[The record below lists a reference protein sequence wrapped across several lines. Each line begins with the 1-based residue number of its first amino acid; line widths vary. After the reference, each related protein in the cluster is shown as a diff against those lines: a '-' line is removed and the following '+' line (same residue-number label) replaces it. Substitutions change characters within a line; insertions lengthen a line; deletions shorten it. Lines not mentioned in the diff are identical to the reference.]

1 MPATPPILLPTMSRL
16 RALLP
21 VLRREFPLRRMAV
34 FGSVARGEAAQGSDI
49 DILVD
54 VDPSIDLE
62 FVTLAERLE
71 TELGRKVDLVSRRG
85 VKPAL
90 WAQIE
95 PELIDVEA
103 LCRSAPGGHAR
114 GDGGVVD
121 GRARRS

>member
-1 MPATPPILLPTMSRL
+1 MSRL

-54 VDPSIDLE
+54 VDPSIGLV

-103 LCRSAPGGHAR
+103 
-114 GDGGVVD
+114 
-121 GRARRS
+121 